1 MLSFSFAERVQN
13 LNPSAIREI
22 LKYSADPE
30 VVGLSAG
37 NPAPEAFPLEV
48 IADISSRIFRDRPI
62 DALQYG
68 TTEGYGPLRERL
80 KAYLKQ
86 KHGIGR
92 AFDELLITSGAQQ
105 AIELV
110 AKVLCNPG
118 DVVLCESPSF
128 VGALNSIKSL
138 GARLVG
144 VPLEED
150 GIDLAALEEALKTE
164 PNVKFLYLIPNFQNP
179 SGITTSL
186 EKRKRILELAQ
197 RYGFLVLEDNPY
209 GDLRFE
215 GEHVPAVKSFD
226 ENGYVA
232 YVGSFSK
239 VLSPGIRVGYVMAP
253 SALLAK
259 MIVCKQGGGCPY
271 SYVEPDARRSLHAGN
286 RL

>member
-1 MLSFSFAERVQN
+1 M
-13 LNPSAIREI
+13 
-22 LKYSADPE
+22 
-30 VVGLSAG
+30 
-37 NPAPEAFPLEV
+37 
-48 IADISSRIFRDRPI
+48 
-62 DALQYG
+62 
-68 TTEGYGPLRERL
+68 
-80 KAYLKQ
+80 
-86 KHGIGR
+86 
-92 AFDELLITSGAQQ
+92 
-105 AIELV
+105 
-110 AKVLCNPG
+110 
-118 DVVLCESPSF
+118 VLCESPSF

-239 VLSPGIRVGYVMAP
+239 VLSPGGISIVFIILEICSDDTVGHQ
-253 SALLAK
+253 S
-259 MIVCKQGGGCPY
+259 
-271 SYVEPDARRSLHAGN
+271 ERRL
-286 RL
+286 